1 MAKFGV
7 KIYYET
13 YCYKEVEAES
23 REDAIDKA
31 LNAIDT
37 LPYEVY
43 QKEIIRNLTNVND
56 PEIFEI
62 N

>member
-13 YCYKEVEAES
+13 YCYKEVEAEN
-23 REDAIDKA
+23 RDDALDKA
-31 LNAIDT
+31 MNAIDA
-37 LPYEVY
+37 LPYETY

-56 PEIFEI
+56 PEITEI
-62 N
+62 